1 MSTLQQQL
9 KKIGTADLRNVSEVS
24 RKFKA
29 SFLFTAREA
38 ADQDLDTIYSI
49 AYNGIMEL
57 TILDSKFAAYESTLF
72 SEEMKSVDRIL
83 QSEEENA
90 KLNASIKSFLQNL
103 SPYFLLKPA
112 GKVLEYLIR
121 RFRINE
127 FNVED
132 ILICIFP
139 YHETKA
145 FVKMVTILNIEQ
157 NSPWTFLT
165 PIQKTGI
172 PLERS
177 LLVARMARKRNILNF
192 VTDLVIKSPVHF
204 PTLYSFYAATMIEL
218 VSERVINEDSVMVI
232 TGNLID
238 GMNTSDVPELQIA
251 SYMILSQ
258 LATKVSMTKEAVH
271 ALTDA
276 AIKHYNKSY
285 FNYCLLTVVHLAQS
299 QTSCVRLGKS
309 ATKRLLKASAFDKTL
324 LEIAEKYAIDRF
336 FTVIVGALCDASK
349 VDLLVEIVLQGL
361 ISSDNIRLLCENTI
375 EGYLNLV
382 ESGCTEETKE
392 SYTKQFQPLLATVS
406 QRYVDELD
414 TVLEAKLNS
423 YANKSDEKSKILYEF
438 ASIAFKGTRHEVIEE
453 ANTTL
458 YLCLNSP
465 AVTTRLLALKKL
477 VDVMD
482 NESSPLTQSPEVF
495 QSAFTGCLNSIDE
508 TLVYAVRDVPEQLL
522 KSVSSEVIISS
533 ISSLLRDNNVL
544 ARKEVVTIFKFLLG
558 PFVAKYPNK
567 TAKVAQLL
575 ATFIF
580 AAPTDQ
586 VKLLEKE
593 STASTKDAVL
603 KSMLSSMKSASKKPA
618 SLSTLFVKL
627 EADVIKS
634 EKDDHSLL
642 FWIQG
647 IQSQNVST
655 RTLALLVLNRAVFV
669 SADERQYKVAS
680 KCLSA
685 ITESLTEEQC
695 HDLYTVKLASA
706 SAIISSEGLPVES
719 FVEQLKKNSVTSIL
733 QINLVQSTLDNIT
746 VSLKHATQVSW
757 FSEKKPQATESYCHT
772 VTELFKVFANGA
784 TLGSFEEMITK
795 LVSIQLKDNVLS
807 FLMNVWSYN
816 DNAFLVKA
824 RALQIAATYIS
835 QVAPKNTIDFQHV
848 LPVLLP
854 CLTQEY
860 LAIRIN
866 ALRCLESIQS
876 TYKSIGL
883 PTGKKVYS
891 SDDSADANTKATGK
905 AVVESA
911 KSLYDIT
918 VSFPDLR
925 TNDAAH
931 FVDYLSYRKE
941 EIKQDQKYTILMLKD
956 YVRICD
962 ESKEKQQKVRKNHI
976 IDFLLNHVMHA
987 PLADIQI
994 NILSVLNEVET
1005 PRKLQQLYPLLETV
1019 LDSPRTTKST
1029 TLVALLI
1036 HCYSPLNA
1044 ADFGSKNDKTLALFL
1059 RLLSNRDA
1067 LEGEDEDGWQAST
1080 RRFALKQISSE
1091 FFAKANEK
1099 AQKSILSLLMDI
1111 ATNGQQSD
1119 VRAAKTVLAEIPIAA
1134 KMLEEMLFVVAK
1146 SISSSTSETETS
1158 TLTTK
1163 RARTAEKPAEK
1174 KSVDLYELVTVLEL
1188 IESKTIE
1195 NDVALIKPLFEVLT
1209 AMVNADLRDSPVS
1222 LEYIN
1227 QIIMSSL
1234 TRIIQSAEEKKVH
1247 VDESTLRVDVVVQCI
1262 RVTGNPQTHNQALL
1276 LMATIASM
1284 YPECVLHNIMPVFTF
1299 MGANVLR
1306 QDDNYSFQVIQQTL
1320 EKIIPP
1326 LVASSRLSSN
1336 NEAALA
1342 LQVKPIIK
1350 VFVDAMFH
1358 IPKHRR
1364 LRLFSVLIQTLG
1376 EDEFLYAIISLL
1388 LEKFTE
1394 KLAKGARTEADSLT
1408 EFSLTISQQFSPQTQ
1423 MKAVLSLLNGLLV
1436 LPNDKS
1442 EDEVMNQDTLFN
1454 TNEHNAK
1461 QLRQYKLATLNF
1473 VGQLL
1478 GSRSFLGKLMAQANL
1493 SEEFEKE
1500 MQPYYL
1506 TAVEYILKIVTYF
1519 TGFRDGYAVSQ
1530 NANPSITKFWRGMLK
1545 VVYDD
1550 LAKVNALLPLP
1561 AFVDV
1566 VSHLIKHSEVSIRRK
1581 AMDMFNEKLQVF
1593 NQITEE
1599 DEVLLVGMVK
1609 QFTDVIEKE
1618 SALSGEEDCL
1628 VNKQSALLCISSLA
1642 SLFGAIFPEQ
1652 FSEAIP
1658 VVIGKDCLLLSK
1670 PQVKI
1675 SSLVCLTVIC
1685 QEIGPRAMPHLPK
1698 FMPIVIDILSMT
1710 VEAERPNA
1718 MLQLS
1723 VISALETIVKVLPH
1737 FISPYLSKILANL
1750 LHPSI
1755 YTSDETNATQKL
1767 LAKEKVM
1774 SVLVEIATNVPA
1786 RTLFGPVFTSYPLAV
1801 KNGKESVLA
1810 LLKLASEA
1818 IRAVSRDAMTA
1829 HYKQLF
1835 KFFLTAFDIRRI
1847 HNDIFDDEAINEI
1860 ESAVISAFLDLVM
1873 KLNETLFKP
1882 LFLKVV
1888 DWATVELA
1896 VDGSTESVD
1905 AKKRVLFFYKL
1916 LDSLL
1921 DKLKSIFTPYFG
1933 YVIDDVID
1941 RLDAYRSEEKQ
1952 EEPDTLWNFI
1962 MSALHKSFLYD
1973 NDNLWNAE
1981 KFEKILDPVVDQML
1995 VTAKGDAPDYL
2006 TRMTT
2011 YLVPLVGQMAV
2022 TVSND
2027 TLWKPLNHKI
2037 LMKTREDIPEIR
2049 LAALRCIEEFYSRL
2063 GEEWLLF
2070 LAESISFLAELME
2083 DDDVRVEKLVQ
2094 LVNAQIETHLGESL
2108 DKFFN

>member
-9 KKIGTADLRNVSEVS
+9 KKLGTADLRNVSEVS
-24 RKFKA
+24 RKYKA
-29 SFLFTAREA
+29 SYLFTAREA

-57 TILDSKFAAYESTLF
+57 TILDSKFAAYENTIF
-72 SEEMKSVDRIL
+72 SEAMKSVDRVL
-83 QSEEENA
+83 QTAEENE

-127 FNVED
+127 FNIED
-132 ILICIFP
+132 ILAFIFP

-145 FVKMVTILNIEQ
+145 FVKMVSILKIEP
-157 NSPWTFLT
+157 NSPWSFLT
-165 PIQKTGI
+165 PVQKTGV

-192 VTDLVIKSPVHF
+192 ISNLVIKSPVHF

-218 VSERVINEDSVMVI
+218 VSERALNEDSVLAL
-232 TGNLID
+232 TSNLID
-238 GMNTSDVPELQIA
+238 GMNDTNVPELQIA

-258 LATKVSMTKEAVH
+258 LATKASLTKEAVH

-276 AIKHYNKSY
+276 AIKHYNKPY

-299 QTSCVRLGKS
+299 QASFVRLGKS
-309 ATKRLLKASAFDKTL
+309 ATKKLLKASAFDKSL

-336 FTVIVGALCDASK
+336 FTAIAGALCDASK

-361 ISSDNIRLLCENTI
+361 ISSDNVRLLCENII
-375 EGYLNLV
+375 EGYLGLIA
-382 ESGCTEETKE
+382 SGCTEEQKE
-392 SYTKQFQPLLATVS
+392 EYTKKFQPLLAIIS

-414 TVLEAKLNS
+414 SVLEAKLGL
-423 YANKSDEKSKILYEF
+423 YANASEDKSKPLYEF
-438 ASIAFKGTRHEVIEE
+438 VSIAFKGTRHEVIEE

-465 AVTTRLLALKKL
+465 AVSTRLLALKKL

-482 NESSPLTQSPEVF
+482 DESSPLSQSPEVF
-495 QSAFTGCLNSIDE
+495 QAAFTGCLNSIDE

-522 KSVSSEVIISS
+522 KSVSASVILSS
-533 ISSLLRDNNVL
+533 ISKILCETDSL

-558 PFVAKYPNK
+558 PFIAKYPNEDLQ
-567 TAKVAQLL
+567 VAQLL

-580 AAPTDQ
+580 VAPADQ
-586 VKLLEKE
+586 IKLLEKE
-593 STASTKDAVL
+593 SPSAAKKNAV
-603 KSMLSSMKSASKKPA
+603 LSSMLANMKTASKSPA
-618 SLSTLFVKL
+618 SLSTSFVKL
-627 EADVIKS
+627 EADSIKS
-634 EKDDHSLL
+634 GKNSQALV
-642 FWIQG
+642 FWIQI
-647 IQSQNVST
+647 IQNQNNTT
-655 RTLALLVLNRAVFV
+655 RALALLVLNRALFV
-669 SADERQYKVAS
+669 SANERQYEVAS
-680 KCLSA
+680 KSLTA
-685 ITESLTEEQC
+685 ITESLSAEQRLS
-695 HDLYTVKLASA
+695 LYTIQLPKTAL
-706 SAIISSEGLPVES
+706 IDNEGLPTKEV
-719 FVEQLKKNSVTSIL
+719 VDALKKNEITDAL
-733 QINLVQSTLDNIT
+733 YINLIQSTFNSIT
-746 VSLKHATQVSW
+746 VSLKHTTQVSW
-757 FSEKKPQATESYCHT
+757 FAEEKSSSTETYRRT
-772 VTELFKVFANGA
+772 VTELFKIFVNGV
-784 TLGSFEEMITK
+784 TLGSFEEMVTK
-795 LVSIQLKDNVLS
+795 LVSTQLKDTVLS
-807 FLMNVWSYN
+807 FLMSVWSQN
-816 DNAFLVKA
+816 DNTFLVKS
-824 RALQIAATYIS
+824 RALQIAAAYIS
-835 QVAPKNTIDFQHV
+835 QVTVKNAIDFQHV

-860 LAIRIN
+860 LAIRVN
-866 ALRCLESIQS
+866 ALRCLESIQN

-891 SDDSADANTKATGK
+891 ADDKEVNTKASGK
-905 AVVESA
+905 AIVESA
-911 KSLYDIT
+911 KSLYNIT
-918 VSFPDLR
+918 ATFPDLR

-931 FVDYLSYRKE
+931 FVDYLAYRKE
-941 EIKQDQKYTILMLKD
+941 EIKQDKNYTVLMLKD

-976 IDFLLNHVMHA
+976 VDFLLNHILYA
-987 PLADIQI
+987 PCTDIQI
-994 NILSVLNEVET
+994 SMLSILDQVDT
-1005 PRKLQQLYPLLETV
+1005 PRKLQHLFPLLETV
-1019 LDSPRTTKST
+1019 LDSPRTPKST
-1029 TLVALLI
+1029 SLVALLI

-1044 ADFGSKNDKTLALFL
+1044 ADLGAKNDKTLGLFL

-1067 LEGEDEDGWQAST
+1067 LEGEDEDGWQVST
-1080 RRFALKQISSE
+1080 RRFALKQITSE
-1091 FFAKANEK
+1091 FFAKTNEK
-1099 AQKSILSLLMDI
+1099 AQKSILSLLLDI

-1119 VRAAKTVLAEIPIAA
+1119 VRAAKTVLGEIPIAA
-1134 KMLEEMLFVVAK
+1134 KMLEDILFAVAK
-1146 SISSSTSETETS
+1146 SLSSTSESEVS
-1158 TLTTK
+1158 AMTTK

-1174 KSVDLYELVTVLEL
+1174 KPVDLYELVTVLEL

-1195 NDVALIKPLFEVLT
+1195 NDVVLIKPLFEVLT

-1227 QIIMSSL
+1227 QLLMSSL
-1234 TRIIQSAEEKKVH
+1234 TRIIQSAEEKKIH
-1247 VDESTLRVDVVVQCI
+1247 VEESTLRVDVVVQCI

-1364 LRLFSVLIQTLG
+1364 LRLFSVLIHTLG

-1408 EFSLTISQQFSPQTQ
+1408 EFSLTISQQFSPQSQ
-1423 MKAVLSLLNGLLV
+1423 MKAVLSLLNGLLA

-1442 EDEVMNQDTLFN
+1442 EDDTMSVDTLFN

-1478 GSRSFLGKLMAQANL
+1478 GSRGFLGKLMTQANAN
-1493 SEEFEKE
+1493 EEFEKE

-1519 TGFRDGYAVSQ
+1519 TNFRDSYAVSE
-1530 NANPSITKFWRGMLK
+1530 NANPSITKFWRGILK

-1581 AMDMFNEKLQVF
+1581 AMDMFNEKMQVF
-1593 NQITEE
+1593 NSQATEE
-1599 DEVLLVGMVK
+1599 EERLLVGMVK
-1609 QFTDVIEKE
+1609 QFTNVIEKE
-1618 SALSGEEDCL
+1618 SSIAGEDDCL

-1642 SLFGAIFPEQ
+1642 SLFGAVFPEQ
-1652 FSEAIP
+1652 FAEAIP
-1658 VVIGKDCLLLSK
+1658 VIIGKDCLLLSK

-1685 QEIGPRAMPHLPK
+1685 QEIGPRAMPYLPK
-1698 FMPIVIDILSMT
+1698 FMPLVIDTLSMT

-1718 MLQLS
+1718 MLQIS

-1737 FISPYLSKILANL
+1737 FISPYLPKILNNL

-1755 YTSDETNATQKL
+1755 YTSDETNATQKS

-1774 SVLVEIATNVPA
+1774 SVLHEIATNVPA
-1786 RTLFGPVFTSYPLAV
+1786 RTLFTPVFASYPTAI
-1801 KNGKESVLA
+1801 KNGKDSVLA
-1810 LLKLASEA
+1810 LVKLASEA
-1818 IRAVSRDAMTA
+1818 IRTVSRDAMTA

-1835 KFFLTAFDIRRI
+1835 KFFLIAFDVRRI

-1888 DWATVELA
+1888 DWATVEL
-1896 VDGSTESVD
+1896 VDDASTPSSE
-1905 AKKRVLFFYKL
+1905 AKKRVLFFYRL
-1916 LDSLL
+1916 VDSLL

-1933 YVIDDVID
+1933 YVIDDVIS
-1941 RLDAYRSEEKQ
+1941 RLDAYRTEENG
-1952 EEPDTLWNFI
+1952 EEPDTLWNYI